1 VEIQKLRRGVPVWI
15 CAHRCAYAHKA
26 QHPQN
31 LRINNQIHFIMST
44 RAVVKLKG
52 DYVDH
57 HERQEQARQAG
68 CRLVV
73 EFHFNSNG
81 STAIGGETW
90 YKPGDTFSRQVASDI
105 RSRHHTIGLPL
116 HGDGPHAAVQGTR
129 ASWIRHYDQGA
140 ILLEPL
146 FVSNPGQAAWIHEAA
161 NVVRLAEQV
170 AEAIVNATQD
180 SDVIGLS
187 VGHRYKTTNPH
198 DEGAPCRGGDDEAD
212 HNEALCN
219 KVAELLSGNNEEND
233 DDEMHEA
240 LAKGVI
246 NSPDGEANVR
256 SGPSQTHEILAVL
269 HNGDKVDIYARSGQ
283 WRRIA
288 PSQEQWAHGSLIRI
302 AENGG
307 TGITLSWEDGSHPA
321 RTQWTKQLVASVRQN
336 KSQLDQGDPNGFIP
350 GYNGLSDEGQIK
362 FWCEL
367 FVAMSKFESNWK
379 PTEVYQE
386 ASGQN
391 SIGLFQLSI
400 GDQENYHLTPHATS
414 EKDLKDPFL
423 NIQWA
428 VTILAHWTV
437 ADRLIATGVAGD
449 NRGGARYWSVL
460 RGGSSHHYAEIRN
473 LTKEHSGLA

>member
-1 VEIQKLRRGVPVWI
+1 
-15 CAHRCAYAHKA
+15 
-26 QHPQN
+26 
-31 LRINNQIHFIMST
+31 MST
-44 RAVVKLKG
+44 RTTVKLKG

-57 HERQEQARQAG
+57 HERQEQARNAG

-81 STAIGGETW
+81 SSAVGGETW
-90 YKPGDTFSRQVASDI
+90 YKPDDTFSRQVASDI
-105 RSRHHTIGLPL
+105 RSRYQTIGLPL

-146 FVSNPGQAAWIHEAA
+146 FVSNPDQAAWIHDSA
-161 NVVRLAEQV
+161 NVARLAEQV
-170 AEAIVNATQD
+170 AEAIVNATQS

-187 VGHRYKTTNPH
+187 VGHRYKTSNTH
-198 DEGAPCRGGDDEAD
+198 DGGAPCRGGDDEAD

-219 KVAELLSGNNEEND
+219 KVAELLSVDNVEND
-233 DDEMHEA
+233 DDETQEA
-240 LAKGVI
+240 LEHGII

-256 SGPSQTHEILAVL
+256 SGPSQNHEILAVL
-269 HNGDKVDIYARSGQ
+269 HNADKVNIYARSGQ

-288 PSQEQWAHGSLIRI
+288 PSQEQWVHGSLIRI
-302 AENGG
+302 TENGG
-307 TGITLSWEDGSHPA
+307 TGISLSWEDGSHPV
-321 RTQWTKQLVASVRQN
+321 RTQWTQQLVASVHQN
-336 KSQLDQGDPNGFIP
+336 KSQLDKGNPNGFIS

-367 FVAMSKFESNWK
+367 LVAMSKFESNWR
-379 PTEVYQE
+379 PDEVFHE
-386 ASGQN
+386 ADGQD

-400 GDQENYHLTPHATS
+400 GDQNNYHLTPHANS
-414 EKDLKDPFL
+414 EQDLKDAFL

-428 VTILAHWTV
+428 VTILAHWT
-437 ADRLIATGVAGD
+437 AQDGLIATGVADD

-460 RGGSSHHYAEIRN
+460 RGGSSHHYAEIKN
-473 LTKEHSGLA
+473 LTTVHTGLA